1 MGNPQMAQILRTKN
15 LRHLGIKTIGRRKM
29 VFQNLYQELA
39 RGLEIIPMLVADL
52 TQAEAEIRPAPES
65 WSALEVICHLYDE
78 EREDFRQ
85 RLDFILHRPHDPL
98 PDIDPQGWITARAY
112 NQRDLAEMVG
122 KFKAERTQSLAWL
135 KGLAAPNWEAAYTNQ
150 WGSMKAGDMFAA
162 WVAHDNLHTRQLVE
176 LRRHRLLN
184 LATPYDVEYAGD
196 W

>member
-1 MGNPQMAQILRTKN
+1 
-15 LRHLGIKTIGRRKM
+15 M
-29 VFQNLYQELA
+29 VFENLYQELA
-39 RGLEIIPMLVADL
+39 RGLEIIPLLVTDM
-52 TQAEAEIRPAPES
+52 TQAAAQVKPDPDS

-85 RLDFILHRPHDPL
+85 RLDIMLHRPQEPW
-98 PDIDPQGWITARAY
+98 PPIDPQGWVTARQY
-112 NQRDLAEMVG
+112 NQRDLAKMVE
-122 KFKAERTQSLAWL
+122 KFKAERNQSLVWL
-135 KGLAAPNWEAAYTNQ
+135 KGLSAPNWEAEYTNQ

-184 LATPYDVEYAGD
+184 LTTPYDVGYAGN